1 MLIIFIG
8 LSYYIPTRPILDM
21 EIEMTSSTVNS
32 TAEIALQSKSG
43 VNYIC
48 TLSYEKISKQREQL
62 DRDTQSMRQYF

>member
-21 EIEMTSSTVNS
+21 EIEMRCSTVNS
-32 TAEIALQSKSG
+32 TDEIALQSKSG

-62 DRDTQSMRQYF
+62 DRDTQSIRQYF

>member
-1 MLIIFIG
+1 MRCSI
-8 LSYYIPTRPILDM
+8 
-21 EIEMTSSTVNS
+21 VNS

-62 DRDTQSMRQYF
+62 DRDTQSIRQYF

>member
-1 MLIIFIG
+1 MLLIFIG

-21 EIEMTSSTVNS
+21 EIEITSSTVNS

-48 TLSYEKISKQREQL
+48 TLSDEISKQREQL
-62 DRDTQSMRQYF
+62 DRDTQTIRQYF

>member
-21 EIEMTSSTVNS
+21 EIETTCSTVNS
-32 TAEIALQSKSG
+32 TDEIALQSKSG

-62 DRDTQSMRQYF
+62 DRDTQSIRQYF

>member
-21 EIEMTSSTVNS
+21 EIEMTCSTVNS
-32 TAEIALQSKSG
+32 TDEIALQSKSG

-62 DRDTQSMRQYF
+62 DRDTQSIRQYF

>member
-21 EIEMTSSTVNS
+21 EIEMRFSTVNS
-32 TAEIALQSKSG
+32 TAEIALHSKSV

-62 DRDTQSMRQYF
+62 DRDTQSIRQYF

>member
-1 MLIIFIG
+1 
-8 LSYYIPTRPILDM
+8 M

-62 DRDTQSMRQYF
+62 DRDTQSIRQYF